1 MRGRV
6 NRPWARTINGTLY
19 GSRVGEKVGG
29 RHMLK
34 PNPPR
39 SIVMRRAFYCP
50 EITDIGA
57 DGAIALVVLSQ
68 LLQRRHLDMR

>member
-6 NRPWARTINGTLY
+6 NWPWARTINGTLY
-19 GSRVGEKVGG
+19 GSRVGEKVGR
-29 RHMLK
+29 RHILK

-39 SIVMRRAFYCP
+39 SIVMRRGIDCP
-50 EITDIGA
+50 EIADLGA
-57 DGAIALVVLSQ
+57 DGALALVVLSQ